1 MNSGKENAPIPAK
14 VGRHPSGHEKTIG
27 ILKAKNLLNSRNGRF
42 LTFGILYISEGIP
55 FGFTSIA
62 MVAFMRQEG
71 VSLEQIGAFVGAM
84 FLPWAFKW
92 AWAPL
97 IDLIKLPR
105 LGGRKAW
112 IMFCTVMMIVT
123 LMITASIDFVAN
135 FQLLLVMI
143 VLNNIFCATQ
153 DVAID
158 SLAVHALEEDER
170 GRGNGIMF
178 GGQYLGI
185 TLGGG
190 AAVWVY
196 GQYDFETALAYVSAL
211 LFLNLLFVVFFVRD
225 PLANPAAERES
236 GLVRKLIVNMIS
248 FVKVTYASF
257 WQSGPGPKLGV
268 AMALLPCGAM
278 ALAYAMLNT
287 IQVDY
292 GLEES
297 QIAQANIYNTV
308 AGAVGCLIGGWIGDR
323 FGLKKTLAT
332 AFILTTLPTLFLASQ
347 IQLHG
352 LQAVPLAT
360 LFGVIVT
367 HGLFFGMA
375 FGVRPAIFMGMTNP
389 AVAATQ
395 FTAFMGMGNLAIS
408 IGNYW
413 QGIVAERYDYATVL
427 VLDALIVLVP
437 LSLIPFLRNR
447 ETEEEPVIVGAD
459 LAYSAVKD

>member
-1 MNSGKENAPIPAK
+1 L
-14 VGRHPSGHEKTIG
+14 T
-27 ILKAKNLLNSRNGRF
+27 AKNLLNSRNGRF

-112 IMFCTVMMIVT
+112 ILFCTAMMIVT
-123 LMITASIDFVAN
+123 LMITASIDFVAH
-135 FQLLLVMI
+135 FELLLAMI

-158 SLAVHALEEDER
+158 SLAVHALEEEER

-196 GQYDFETALAYVSAL
+196 GQHGFETALAYVSAL

-236 GLVRKLIVNMIS
+236 DILRKLVTDMIS
-248 FVKVTYASF
+248 FVKVTYSSF
-257 WQSGPGPKLGV
+257 WQSGSGPKLGV

-292 GLEES
+292 GLEET

-308 AGAVGCLIGGWIGDR
+308 AGGIGCLVGGWIGDR
-323 FGLKKTLAT
+323 FGLKKTLAC
-332 AFILTTLPTLFLASQ
+332 AVVLTTVPTLFLASQ
-347 IQLHG
+347 ISLHG
-352 LQAVPLAT
+352 LQAVPIAT
-360 LFGVIVT
+360 LFGVIIA

-375 FGVRPAIFMGMTNP
+375 YGVRPAIFMGMTNP

-408 IGNYW
+408 MGNYW
-413 QGIVAERYDYATVL
+413 QGIVAERFDYAAVL
-427 VLDALIVLVP
+427 YLDALFVLVP
-437 LSLIPFLRNR
+437 LCLIPFLRNR
-447 ETEEEPVIVGAD
+447 EPEEEPVMAGAA
-459 LAYSAVKD
+459 LAYAAVKD